1 MLEKY
6 PLPYSFD
13 AVAPFVSEDTMR
25 THYEKHYNAYWENA
39 NAELQKHGIEPNM
52 TDIIEYGSYDTS
64 KRLRNNFGG
73 YYNHSLFW
81 FMLRPIKSGY
91 NTPEKETAR
100 LISRDFGSLRDFK
113 DAFIKESNMRF
124 GSGWVWWVIDPQSGK
139 TKIINTPY
147 QDFPEMPEY
156 GSLIPLLGIDVWEHA
171 YYLDYKNER
180 KRYVTNILDNAVNW
194 AYVEQRIKEMNQ
206 LP

>member
-1 MLEKY
+1 MLNKY

-13 AVAPFVSEDTMR
+13 ALKPYISADTMR

-39 NAELQKHGIEPNM
+39 NEELKKNGIEPNM
-52 TDIIEYGSYDTS
+52 TDIVEYGSYDAS

-81 FMLRPIKSGY
+81 FMLRPTKKGY
-91 NTPEKETAR
+91 NYPDTETAK
-100 LISRDFGSLRDFK
+100 LIGRDFGSLRDFK
-113 DAFIKESNMRF
+113 DEFSKQSKMRF
-124 GSGWVWWVIDPQSGK
+124 GSGWVWWVFDPKDGS
-139 TKIINTPY
+139 TKVINTPY

-156 GSLIPLLGIDVWEHA
+156 DSVVPLLGIDVWEHA

-180 KRYVTNILDNAVNW
+180 DKYVMNLLDNAINW
-194 AYVEQRIKEMNQ
+194 AYVEERVKQSLNM
-206 LP
+206 L